1 MDILGRSYIIPRGVG
16 MNHSICCV
24 AGIFPWGPTKK
35 GQIFW
40 PRIKLEVL
48 IVKTPVQAV
57 VCFLGAGFML
67 QVPFDKILKPFA
79 FFPTWGIHVI
89 TFDGGKPLRILT
101 GLTLLRGRSN
111 NNLLLQSVTA
121 LVVRNFHEMCYILAE
136 K

>member
-1 MDILGRSYIIPRGVG
+1 MLCSRNFPLGANQKSTDLLAKDKTRS
-16 MNHSICCV
+16 
-24 AGIFPWGPTKK
+24 F
-35 GQIFW
+35 
-40 PRIKLEVL
+40 

-89 TFDGGKPLRILT
+89 SFDGGKPLRILT